1 MKNFDRVLE
10 TVDYNINM
18 FSQYPESAWN
28 TQTLTKLKNDKA
40 QILQA
45 QCGEMEFDKMT
56 SSARQW
62 FFNMPAWGTY
72 GT

>member
-10 TVDYNINM
+10 TVDFNIDM
-18 FSQYPESAWN
+18 FSNYPNSAWN
-28 TQTLTKLKNDKA
+28 TQTLEKLRNDKA

-45 QCGEMEFDKMT
+45 QSGQIEFDKMT

-62 FFNMPAWGTY
+62 FYSMPAWGTY